1 MGIYVWGTGCGASE
15 LMAQGLRKEAVTAF
29 VYSFPGRQ
37 FFLDKPVL
45 LPVDIRLSD
54 CELLIVTTRQA
65 EAVAQQC
72 CQLGIPQERCLFLK
86 SSVYF
91 TDRNNASRKTAE
103 SLLGAELT
111 GRLLPR
117 LHHDRQ
123 GIARQQQRSHP

>member
-1 MGIYVWGTGCGASE
+1 
-15 LMAQGLRKEAVTAF
+15 MAQGLRKEAVTAF
-29 VYSFPGRQ
+29 ADSFPGRQ
-37 FFLDKPVL
+37 FFLDEPVL
-45 LPVDIRLSD
+45 LPGDIPVSD

-72 CQLGIPQERCLFLK
+72 CQLGILQERCLFLK
-86 SSVYF
+86 SSVCF
-91 TDRNNASRKTAE
+91 TDRSNASRKTAE

-123 GIARQQQRSHP
+123 GVA